1 MSGNDMSVDQ
11 ILSQMHQLRS
21 AAAQRPAGPE
31 AASPA
36 AQGVGETRETSFA
49 DALTQA
55 VGQVNETQQAASDL
69 RNRLQAGDEDVTLTE
84 TMVAAQRSS
93 VAFEATLQVRNR
105 LVQAY
110 EKVMN
115 MPL

>member
-11 ILSQMHQLRS
+11 ILSQMHQLRT
-21 AAAQRPAGPE
+21 AATQRPAGPE
-31 AASPA
+31 TINPA
-36 AQGVGETRETSFA
+36 APGVNEAERTNFA

-55 VGQVNETQQAASDL
+55 VGKVNETQQATGDL
-69 RNRLQAGDEDVTLTE
+69 RNRLQAGDDQVTLTE
-84 TMVAAQRSS
+84 VMVASQRSS
-93 VAFEATLQVRNR
+93 VAFESTLQVRNR

>member
-1 MSGNDMSVDQ
+1 MSVDQ
-11 ILSQMHQLRS
+11 VLSQMQQLRS
-21 AAAQRPAGPE
+21 AATQRPTE
-31 AASPA
+31 VVNPA
-36 AQGVGETRETSFA
+36 TQGVAEAERTSFA

-55 VGQVNETQQAASDL
+55 VGQVNESQQLAGDL
-69 RNRLQAGDEDVTLTE
+69 KNRLQAGDDDVTLTE
-84 TMVAAQRSS
+84 VMVASQRSS

>member
-11 ILSQMHQLRS
+11 ILSQMQQLRTQ
-21 AAAQRPAGPE
+21 ATQRPAGPE
-31 AASPA
+31 AVNPA
-36 AQGVGETRETSFA
+36 VPGAGEVERSNFA

-55 VGQVNETQQAASDL
+55 VGQVNELQQTSGEL
-69 RNRLQAGDEDVTLTE
+69 KNRLQAGDDQVTLTE
-84 TMVAAQRSS
+84 VMLASQRSS

>member
-11 ILSQMHQLRS
+11 ILSQMQQLRS
-21 AAAQRPAGPE
+21 AATQRPSGPE
-31 AASPA
+31 AVNPA
-36 AQGVGETRETSFA
+36 AQGVAETERTSFA

-55 VGQVNETQQAASDL
+55 VGQVNELQQASGDL
-69 RNRLQAGDEDVTLTE
+69 KNRLQAGDEDVTLTE
-84 TMVAAQRSS
+84 VMVASQRSS

>member
-11 ILSQMHQLRS
+11 ILSQMQQLRS
-21 AAAQRPAGPE
+21 AATQRPAGIE
-31 AASPA
+31 QVNPA
-36 AQGVGETRETSFA
+36 AQGVSEVERASFS

-55 VGQVNETQQAASDL
+55 VGQVNELQQASGDL
-69 RNRLQAGDEDVTLTE
+69 KNRLQAGDDQVTLTE
-84 TMVAAQRSS
+84 VMLASQRSS
-93 VAFEATLQVRNR
+93 VAFEATMQVRNR

>member
-1 MSGNDMSVDQ
+1 MSGNDMSVNQ
-11 ILSQMHQLRS
+11 VLSQMQQLRS
-21 AAAQRPAGPE
+21 AATQRPAGPE
-31 AASPA
+31 AVNPA
-36 AQGVGETRETSFA
+36 AQGVAETERTSFS

-55 VGQVNETQQAASDL
+55 VGQVNEAQQASGDL
-69 RNRLQAGDEDVTLTE
+69 KNRLQAGDDDVTLTE
-84 TMVAAQRSS
+84 VMVASQRSS

>member
-11 ILSQMHQLRS
+11 ILSQMQQLRTQ
-21 AAAQRPAGPE
+21 ATQRPAGPE
-31 AASPA
+31 AINPG
-36 AQGVGETRETSFA
+36 AQGVNEVERSNFA

-55 VGQVNETQQAASDL
+55 VGQVNEAQQTTGDL
-69 RNRLQAGDEDVTLTE
+69 KNRLQAGDDQVTLTQV
-84 TMVAAQRSS
+84 MLASQRSS
-93 VAFEATLQVRNR
+93 VAFEATLQVRNK

>member
-11 ILSQMHQLRS
+11 ILSQMQQLRT
-21 AAAQRPAGPE
+21 AATQRPE
-31 AASPA
+31 AINPA
-36 AQGVGETRETSFA
+36 AQGVNEVERSNFA

-55 VGQVNETQQAASDL
+55 VGQVNEAQQTTGDL
-69 RNRLQAGDEDVTLTE
+69 KNRLQAGDDQVTLTE
-84 TMVAAQRSS
+84 VMLASQRSS